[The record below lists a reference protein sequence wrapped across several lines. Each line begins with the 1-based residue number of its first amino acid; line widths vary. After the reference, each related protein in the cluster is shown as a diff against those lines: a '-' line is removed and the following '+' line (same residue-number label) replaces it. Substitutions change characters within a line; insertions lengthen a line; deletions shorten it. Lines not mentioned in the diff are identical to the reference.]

1 MSYTVTPFAP
11 FQIYSIITIII
22 IPCAALGNFCFV
34 ALCWCWPTCACSPS
48 FFVGFLISVTINQER
63 KKNSKNEIC
72 CAKKDFFL
80 IRRGRSTR
88 SFHSLPRQWIGKTV
102 FNDSIVWIK
111 QCHFFVLF
119 LTGFLLLRAG
129 GSTRFIACSYQDNAK
144 WIYLIWFNA

>member
-34 ALCWCWPTCACSPS
+34 ALCWCWPTCACSPC

-102 FNDSIVWIK
+102 FNGFHRLNKTMS
-111 QCHFFVLF
+111 FF
-119 LTGFLLLRAG
+119 
-129 GSTRFIACSYQDNAK
+129 CSFFY
-144 WIYLIWFNA
+144 WFFAASSRWFD